1 MKQYPFLPLKEIN
14 KPYRKDIETSFS
26 EILDKGWYLHGE
38 FSKTVEQRLSE
49 MTSARCAV
57 ACSNGLDAMRL
68 IFRAYKEL
76 GVMHDGDEVI
86 VQANTYVASIL
97 AISDNGLRPVL
108 VDADMETLNMDFSKV
123 EERITERTR
132 AIMVVHLYGAPCWS
146 EEIVG
151 IARRHNLK
159 IVEDNAQAIGATA
172 ECPGLNG
179 TRVTGGLGDA
189 AAFSFY
195 PTKNVGA
202 MGDAGT
208 VTTSDTKLAEAVR
221 AIANYGSDR
230 RYHNIYQGLN
240 CRIDELQAAVLCAKL
255 PFVGKISDLRRA
267 NAAVYDRHID
277 NRLLTKP
284 QMLDGNVWH
293 QYVVLVADGR
303 RDEFRQ
309 FLADRGVQTDIH
321 YAVPPHRQP
330 CYPGLADIPLPAT
343 ERIAAECVSLPI
355 AEHLTESDIL
365 EISEIINDF
374 R

>member
-1 MKQYPFLPLKEIN
+1 MKRYEFLPLKRIN
-14 KPYRKDIETSFS
+14 QPYIDDIEKNLAGV
-26 EILDKGWYLHGE
+26 LDSGWYLHGAFTKE
-38 FSKTVEQRLSE
+38 LESALAALTSSE
-49 MTSARCAV
+49 WAV
-57 ACSNGLDAMRL
+57 ACSNGLDALRL

-108 VDADMETLNMDFSKV
+108 VDADPETLNMDFSKV

-146 EEIVG
+146 EEIRN
-151 IARRHNLK
+151 IARRHDLR
-159 IVEDNAQAIGATA
+159 IIEDNAQAIGATA
-172 ECPGLNG
+172 SCRGLNG
-179 TRVTGGLGDA
+179 TSVTGGLGDA

-202 MGDAGT
+202 MGDAGA
-208 VTTSDTKLAEAVR
+208 VTTSDRQLHDAVR
-221 AIANYGSDR
+221 AIANYGSDT

-240 CRIDELQAAVLCAKL
+240 CRMDEVQGAVLCAKL
-255 PFVGKISDLRRA
+255 NHLEEITAARRA
-267 NAAVYDRHID
+267 NAAAYDRAIS
-277 NRLLTKP
+277 NPLLRKP
-284 QMLDGNVWH
+284 LLQDGSVWH
-293 QYVVLVADGR
+293 QYVVLVAGGR
-303 RDEFRQ
+303 RDEFRR
-309 FLADRGVQTDIH
+309 FLADNGVPTDVH

-330 CYPGLADIPLPAT
+330 CYPHLADTPLPAT
-343 ERIAAECVSLPI
+343 ERIADECVSLPI